1 MNETGM
7 SILRSEYAKQKI
19 SEIAEHRLVHECAD
33 IANSAMSHR
42 RQFESAIEDDAFCK
56 AASVDTEHVGANIV
70 SAEYR
75 Q

>member
-7 SILRSEYAKQKI
+7 SILRSEHAKRKI
-19 SEIAEHRLVHECAD
+19 SEIAEHRLAHENAD
-33 IANSAMSHR
+33 IANSALSHR
-42 RQFESAIEDDAFCK
+42 RQFESTLEDETFCK

>member
-7 SILRSEYAKQKI
+7 SILRSEYAKRKI
-19 SEIAEHRLVHECAD
+19 SEIAEHRLAHECAD
-33 IANSAMSHR
+33 IANSALSHR
-42 RQFESAIEDDAFCK
+42 RQFESTLEDETFCR
-56 AASVDTEHVGANIV
+56 AASVDTEPVGANIV